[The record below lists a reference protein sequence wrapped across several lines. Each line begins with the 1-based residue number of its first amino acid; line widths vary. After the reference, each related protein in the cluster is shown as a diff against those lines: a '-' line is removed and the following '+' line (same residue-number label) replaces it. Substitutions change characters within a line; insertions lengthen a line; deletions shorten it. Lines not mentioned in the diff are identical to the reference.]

1 MTLTLNESK
10 FFLQTFTLTP
20 SMHGKLTEHGKYF
33 LQSKEA
39 LTESSIKLKENV
51 KSFASFGNQLANKKR
66 PFLETPKVLWNRTVI
81 SDIKSVD
88 MLVVLQGVL
97 LSCYI
102 DCFIFVD
109 FPVTFL
115 NSVARIKH
123 QLATDHLDTF
133 YVKRF
138 LVAFDTGG
146 ECRAISMILF
156 QKVEFLP
163 SEL

>member
-1 MTLTLNESK
+1 M
-10 FFLQTFTLTP
+10 
-20 SMHGKLTEHGKYF
+20 
-33 LQSKEA
+33 
-39 LTESSIKLKENV
+39 
-51 KSFASFGNQLANKKR
+51 
-66 PFLETPKVLWNRTVI
+66 
-81 SDIKSVD
+81 
-88 MLVVLQGVL
+88 
-97 LSCYI
+97 